1 MTPDQIATLLQAVPI
16 PLLLIDR
23 DERVSAANAPAKA
36 LFGTAIE
43 GRHYITV
50 LRQPT
55 VLDCV
60 ETALAGNKPASAQFL
75 SRDTSGD
82 TTFQMTAAPLDTPG
96 LSGVMLTFED
106 VSHVQAATQMRR
118 DFVANVSHE
127 LRSPLT
133 ALLGFIETLRG
144 PARDDADARDRFL
157 KIMEHEATR
166 MNRLIRDLLSLSKVE
181 TAERQRPTTPV
192 DVAGLV
198 TSATMSLGPLAAEKG
213 VEITVEGT
221 NDTVLVPC
229 DPDQILQVLTNL
241 MENAIKYGDSRVR
254 VELTT
259 LERDETLR
267 APAAR
272 IEVTDDGDGIAPIHI
287 PRLTERFYRV
297 DSHRSREMGG
307 TGLGLAIVKHIVN
320 RHRGRLWIDSTEG
333 EGTRFI
339 VALRRENDAAP
350 SS

>member
-1 MTPDQIATLLQAVPI
+1 MTPDQIATFLQALPI
-16 PLLLIDR
+16 PLVVIDR
-23 DERVSAANAPAKA
+23 NERVSAANAPAHA
-36 LFGTAIE
+36 LFGAAMV

-60 ETALAGNKPASAQFL
+60 EKALVDGKPATAQFL

-82 TTFQMTAAPLDTPG
+82 TTFQMQATPFDTG
-96 LSGVMLTFED
+96 LLAGVMLTFED

-118 DFVANVSHE
+118 DFVANVRHE

-133 ALLGFIETLRG
+133 AVLGFIETLRG
-144 PARDDADARDRFL
+144 PARDDAVARQRFL
-157 KIMEHEATR
+157 EIMEREATR
-166 MNRLIRDLLSLSKVE
+166 MSRLIKDLLSLSKVE
-181 TAERQRPTTPV
+181 TEERQRPTTPV

-198 TSATMSLGPLAAEKG
+198 TSATMSLGPMAAEKG
-213 VEITVEGT
+213 VEITVKGT
-221 NDTVLVPC
+221 DDMVFVPG
-229 DPDQILQVLTNL
+229 DADQILQVLTNL
-241 MENAIKYGDSRVR
+241 MENAIKYSNGKVR
-254 VELTT
+254 VDLTK
-259 LERDETLR
+259 LDRDETLR
-267 APAAR
+267 APAVR
-272 IEVTDDGDGIAPIHI
+272 IEVADDGDGIAPIHI

-320 RHRGRLWIDSTEG
+320 RHRGRLRIDSSVG

-339 VALRRENDAAP
+339 VALRREDDVNP
-350 SS
+350 VR